1 VPPAGAGRPACASL
15 IGESELRDLA
25 ARLAAVDG
33 IVGVLLGGS
42 RARGE
47 HTPESDVDLGLCY
60 RPPLD
65 VATLGELAREVS
77 GPGAEVTA
85 PGGWGP
91 WVDGG
96 GWLTIAGTA
105 VDWLYRDLDRVHAAW
120 ADAQAGRY
128 AFHAQAGHP
137 LGVPDFAYAG
147 EVALGVILADPTGEL
162 RQLHE
167 QTQDYPKRLADA
179 LAEGLWEASFLLDIA
194 RKAVTRR
201 DTTYIAGCLFR
212 VVNLCAH
219 ALHGRAGRWL
229 INEKGAVTAAGRLE
243 VAPAGFTDQAH
254 GLLAALGTG
263 PDDLT
268 AALDAAADLV
278 AATRVACEWSS

>member
-1 VPPAGAGRPACASL
+1 VPAAGAGRARRTSV
-15 IGESELRDLA
+15 ISEAELHDLA
-25 ARLAAVDG
+25 ARLVAVDG

-42 RARGE
+42 RARGD
-47 HTPESDVDLGLCY
+47 HAPESDVDLGLYY

-65 VATLGELAREVS
+65 VAALGELAREVA
-77 GPGAEVTA
+77 GPGATVTE

-96 GWLTIAGTA
+96 GWLTVAGTD
-105 VDWLYRDLDRVHAAW
+105 VDWLYRDLDRVRSAW

-128 AFHAQAGHP
+128 AFHAQVGHP

-147 EVALGVILADPTGEL
+147 EVALGVVLADPTGLLGRLQEET
-162 RQLHE
+162 RA
-167 QTQDYPKRLADA
+167 YPPRLADA
-179 LAEGLWEASFLLDIA
+179 LVAGLWEASFLLDIA

-212 VVNLCAH
+212 VAALCAY

-229 INEKGAVTAAGRLE
+229 INEKGAVAAAGRLNL
-243 VAPAGFTDQAH
+243 APAGFAHQAH
-254 GLLAALGTG
+254 GLLASLGTTA
-263 PDDLT
+263 DELT
-268 AALDAAADLV
+268 AALDAAADLL
-278 AATRVACEWSS
+278 AATREACGRAS

>member
-1 VPPAGAGRPACASL
+1 V
-15 IGESELRDLA
+15 ISEEELHDLA

-33 IVGVLLGGS
+33 VVGVLLGGS

-47 HTPESDVDLGLCY
+47 HTAESDVDLGLYY

-65 VATLGELAREVS
+65 VAGLGELAREVA
-77 GPGAEVTA
+77 GPRAQVTA
-85 PGGWGP
+85 PGEWGP

-96 GWLTIAGTA
+96 GWLTVGGTA

-128 AFHAQAGHP
+128 AFHAQVGHP

-147 EVALGVILADPTGEL
+147 EVALGVVLADPTREL
-162 RQLHE
+162 RNLRE
-167 QTQDYPKRLADA
+167 QTQAYPTRLADA
-179 LAEGLWEASFLLDIA
+179 LVEGLWEASFLVDLA
-194 RKAVTRR
+194 RKAVTRG
-201 DTTYIAGCLFR
+201 DTIYIAGCLFR
-212 VVNLCAH
+212 VVGLCAH

-229 INEKGAVTAAGRLE
+229 INEKGAVAAAGRLD
-243 VAPAGFTDQAH
+243 VAPTGFTDQAH
-254 GLLAALGTG
+254 GLVAALGTG
-263 PDDLT
+263 ADDLS

-278 AATRVACEWSS
+278 AATRAACGQTS